1 MRIKIVLKQP
11 YPIGFA
17 STNRVH
23 LYAKGMV
30 EAGHEVDIFIP
41 IPPSEN
47 SYLKNDKVKGHN
59 EGITYHYTANRTK
72 RSTSFIGRRLHDIWG
87 VFNAGIQ
94 LFRDRR
100 HSHALILISTEPF
113 HILFFRFIAN
123 ISKLVYLTECNEYP
137 FVFNTSGSIRS
148 SRWFQKFYI
157 KRLISL
163 YDGLI
168 VISNNLKSFY
178 EEQIGDKVSYALIP
192 VLVDCQEFTSIPANK
207 ESYVA
212 YAGNLS
218 QDKDGLYTQLEAFAQ
233 ASRKFPEL
241 KFYIIGKAQRQQTK
255 EKADEIIKELKI
267 QDKVIFTGFISRKK
281 LVSIFRNASALMLYK
296 PDSIQAEYCFPSK
309 TAEYLA
315 SGSPVVTTSTGEL
328 KNYLTHEISAL
339 LSDPNDKEAL
349 ASNLIKVLSDVNLA
363 KRISE
368 NGYEIASNNF
378 DYHVQSQNIINFI
391 SELRSKKIPKYSKKE
406 AKTTITK

>member
-30 EAGHEVDIFIP
+30 EAGHSVDIYIP
-41 IPPSEN
+41 VPPSEN
-47 SYLKNDKVKGHN
+47 SYLENVKVKG
-59 EGITYHYTANRTK
+59 EYQGINYLYTSNRTQ
-72 RSTSFIGRRLHDIWG
+72 RSKSFFGRRLHDIWG
-87 VFNAGIQ
+87 VVNAGIQ
-94 LFRDRR
+94 LFRDKKN
-100 HSHALILISTEPF
+100 SHALILISTEPF
-113 HILFFRFIAN
+113 HILFFRFVAN

-137 FVFNTSGSIRS
+137 FVFNKSGSIRS

-168 VISNNLKSFY
+168 VISNNLKYFY
-178 EEQIGDKVSYALIP
+178 EQQIGHKVSYKLIP
-192 VLVDCQEFTSIPANK
+192 VLVDCQEFTSVPANK
-207 ESYVA
+207 EHFIA

-233 ASRKFPEL
+233 ASKKFPEL
-241 KFYIIGKAQRQQTK
+241 KFYIIGKAQRPQTK

-267 QDKVIFTGFISRKK
+267 QDKVIFTGFISRKE
-281 LVSIFRNASALMLYK
+281 LVTIFRNASALMLYK

-328 KNYLTHEISAL
+328 KNYLRHEVSAL

-349 ASNLIKVLSDVNLA
+349 ANNLIKALSDVNLA
-363 KRISE
+363 KRISK
-368 NGYEIASNNF
+368 NGFEIALNEF
-378 DYHVQSQNIINFI
+378 DYQLQSQKIIEFI
-391 SELRSKKIPKYSKKE
+391 SELRSKKFPRPSKK
-406 AKTTITK
+406 KLLNSI